1 MNYLR
6 EHLTFDQAR
15 VVTESANDGKDL
27 FMKGICIQ
35 GGVKNA
41 NQRVYPVAE
50 ISNAVKQLN
59 DQITSG
65 NSVLGEVDHPDDLK
79 INLDRVSHMI
89 TEMWMDGPNGY
100 GKLKILPTPMGT
112 LVKTM
117 LESGVKLGVSSRGS
131 GNVAESTG
139 NVSDFEIVTVDV
151 VAQPSAPN
159 AYPKAIY
166 EGLLN
171 MRNGHTVLEIAREAN
186 GNQKVQKY
194 LKDEV
199 TRLIKD
205 LKIQENIMLD
215 AIKPLLD
222 SDLINE
228 DTKQEIQEAWEAKL
242 SETKEEV
249 RAELREEFA
258 RRYEHDKSVMVEAL
272 DRMVTENLTKEI
284 EEFAS
289 EKKAISEDRAKF
301 VAKMQE
307 TAGTFDKFLV
317 TKLAEEVKELNQDRS
332 AQAAVV
338 EKLEQFVIENLA
350 KEIEDFQTDRNDV
363 VETKVR
369 LVKEAREQF
378 AKLKESFIER
388 SAKIVQESVAKNL
401 EKELTQLKEDIEA
414 AKENTFGRK
423 IFEAFASEFSASYLN
438 ENKEIR
444 QLEAALEA
452 KDAEL
457 VESQAAN
464 AEKAQIIESKEREVE
479 AITESVTRKETMDK
493 MLSKLNKEKG
503 AIMRDLLESVQTSK
517 LESAFDRYLPA
528 VLDGA
533 APKAK
538 KEVISESR
546 EVTGDKEIKTQP
558 VVEEKDDS
566 NIVQLRQLA
575 GLK

>member
-1 MNYLR
+1 
-6 EHLTFDQAR
+6 
-15 VVTESANDGKDL
+15 
-27 FMKGICIQ
+27 
-35 GGVKNA
+35 
-41 NQRVYPVAE
+41 
-50 ISNAVKQLN
+50 
-59 DQITSG
+59 
-65 NSVLGEVDHPDDLK
+65 
-79 INLDRVSHMI
+79 
-89 TEMWMDGPNGY
+89 
-100 GKLKILPTPMGT
+100 
-112 LVKTM
+112 
-117 LESGVKLGVSSRGS
+117 
-131 GNVAESTG
+131 
-139 NVSDFEIVTVDV
+139 
-151 VAQPSAPN
+151 
-159 AYPKAIY
+159 
-166 EGLLN
+166 
-171 MRNGHTVLEIAREAN
+171 
-186 GNQKVQKY
+186 
-194 LKDEV
+194 
-199 TRLIKD
+199 
-205 LKIQENIMLD
+205 MLD

-228 DTKQEIQEAWEAKL
+228 DTKQEIQEAWESKL

-307 TAGTFDKFLV
+307 TSGTFDKFLV
-317 TKLAEEVKELNQDRS
+317 TKLAEEIKELNQDRS
-332 AQAAVV
+332 AQAATVDRL
-338 EKLEQFVIENLA
+338 EKFVIESLA
-350 KEIEDFQTDRNDV
+350 KEIGDFQTDRNDV

-378 AKLKESFIER
+378 ATLKDKFIER
-388 SAKIVQESVAKNL
+388 SAKVVQESVAKNL

-444 QLEAALEA
+444 QLEAVLEA